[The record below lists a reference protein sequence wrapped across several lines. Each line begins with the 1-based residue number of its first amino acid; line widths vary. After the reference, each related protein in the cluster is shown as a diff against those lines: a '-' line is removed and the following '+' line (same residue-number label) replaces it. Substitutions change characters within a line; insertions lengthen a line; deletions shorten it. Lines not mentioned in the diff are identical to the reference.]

1 MLIWLNGEYIVAH
14 NTIIS
19 KEEATKYISDKCLW
33 LEKELPILKE
43 KTGFNVIYKYKN
55 GEITAEYEKSP
66 QAEKTI
72 EEKLEEN
79 QLALMEAVADQYEE
93 QLQNRIN
100 DMEVQATIYE
110 TLLEMQGGN

>member
-1 MLIWLNGEYIVAH
+1 MLIWLNGENIIAH

-19 KEEATKYISDKCLW
+19 EKEAAKYISDNCLW
-33 LEKELPILKE
+33 IEKELPILEE
-43 KTGFNVIYKYKN
+43 KTGFSVVYKYEK

-79 QLALMEAVADQYEE
+79 QLALMEAVASQYEE
-93 QLQNRIN
+93 QLENRIN

>member
-1 MLIWLNGEYIVAH
+1 MLIWLNGEYIVAY
-14 NTIIS
+14 NTTIS
-19 KEEATKYISDKCLW
+19 KEEATRYVSDNCLW
-33 LEKELPILKE
+33 VEKELPILKE